1 MPIGTVKWFS
11 AEKGYGFITP
21 EDGSRDVF
29 VHFSGIVG
37 EGHRSLDE
45 GERVSFSSEEGEKG
59 PRAVDVKPAGAAA
72 ESDGGAEAEADTGAE
87 AEAEADTGA
96 EAEPDTEPDTEA
108 ESDAGAEAE
117 GDASAAPEGD
127 AEPDAERAE

>member
-72 ESDGGAEAEADTGAE
+72 ESDGGAA
-87 AEAEADTGA
+87 AEADTGA
-96 EAEPDTEPDTEA
+96 EAEPDTEADTEA

>member
-1 MPIGTVKWFS
+1 MSIGTVKWFS

-45 GERVSFSSEEGEKG
+45 GQRVSFNAEEGEKG
-59 PRAVDVKPAGAAA
+59 PRAVDVKPAA
-72 ESDGGAEAEADTGAE
+72 EEAEAPEAAEAEAAEPAEPEPAEPAE
-87 AEAEADTGA
+87 AEAEAPEAAEPAEPA
-96 EAEPDTEPDTEA
+96 EAE
-108 ESDAGAEAE
+108 AEA
-117 GDASAAPEGD
+117 PEA
-127 AEPDAERAE
+127 AEPAGDE

>member
-87 AEAEADTGA
+87 AE
-96 EAEPDTEPDTEA
+96 PDTEPDTEA

>member
-21 EDGSRDVF
+21 EDGGRDVF

-45 GERVSFSSEEGEKG
+45 GERVSFSSEDGEKG
-59 PRAVDVKPAGAAA
+59 PRAVDVKPAG
-72 ESDGGAEAEADTGAE
+72 SD
-87 AEAEADTGA
+87 
-96 EAEPDTEPDTEA
+96 
-108 ESDAGAEAE
+108 
-117 GDASAAPEGD
+117 AAPEEPA
-127 AEPDAERAE
+127 AEAAPEEPAAEAAPEEPAAEDGGGEADDSESGE

>member
-45 GERVSFSSEEGEKG
+45 GERVSFSSEDGEKG
-59 PRAVDVKPAGAAA
+59 PRAVDVKPAGADSASEEPAA
-72 ESDGGAEAEADTGAE
+72 EAAPKEPAAEAAPEEPAAE
-87 AEAEADTGA
+87 AAAE
-96 EAEPDTEPDTEA
+96 EPA
-108 ESDAGAEAE
+108 AE
-117 GDASAAPEGD
+117 GDEAGEDESADDSESN
-127 AEPDAERAE
+127 E

>member
-72 ESDGGAEAEADTGAE
+72 ESDGGAAAEADTGAE
-87 AEAEADTGA
+87 AEADTGA
-96 EAEPDTEPDTEA
+96 EAEPDTEA

-117 GDASAAPEGD
+117 GDVSAAPEGD

>member
-72 ESDGGAEAEADTGAE
+72 ESDGGAA
-87 AEAEADTGA
+87 AEADTGA

-108 ESDAGAEAE
+108 ESDAGAAPE

>member
-45 GERVSFSSEEGEKG
+45 GERVSFSSEDGEKG
-59 PRAVDVKPAGAAA
+59 PRAVDVKPAG
-72 ESDGGAEAEADTGAE
+72 
-87 AEAEADTGA
+87 
-96 EAEPDTEPDTEA
+96 TE
-108 ESDAGAEAE
+108 
-117 GDASAAPEGD
+117 AAPEEPAAEAGPEEPAAETAEEPAAEEAPEEPAADDGGD
-127 AEPDAERAE
+127 GADESESGE

>member
-1 MPIGTVKWFS
+1 MAIGTVKWFS

-45 GERVSFSSEEGEKG
+45 GARVSFTAEEGEKG
-59 PRAVDVKPAGAAA
+59 PRAVDVKPAGA
-72 ESDGGAEAEADTGAE
+72 DAEAEGDTQAEGEAE
-87 AEAEADTGA
+87 AEAEGEAEAAPA
-96 EAEPDTEPDTEA
+96 EAE
-108 ESDAGAEAE
+108 
-117 GDASAAPEGD
+117 
-127 AEPDAERAE
+127 

>member
-72 ESDGGAEAEADTGAE
+72 ESDGGAAAEADTGAE
-87 AEAEADTGA
+87 A
-96 EAEPDTEPDTEA
+96 EPDTEA

>member
-37 EGHRSLDE
+37 DGHRSLDE
-45 GERVSFSSEEGEKG
+45 GQRVSFSAEEGEKG
-59 PRAVDVKPAGAAA
+59 PRAVDVKPADTAEAEPAAAA
-72 ESDGGAEAEADTGAE
+72 ESEPAGEPEPAGG
-87 AEAEADTGA
+87 
-96 EAEPDTEPDTEA
+96 TE
-108 ESDAGAEAE
+108 
-117 GDASAAPEGD
+117 
-127 AEPDAERAE
+127 

>member
-1 MPIGTVKWFS
+1 MQQRPPRTQYPDWRTIQMAIGTVKWFS

-45 GERVSFSSEEGEKG
+45 GARVSFTAEEGEKG
-59 PRAVDVKPAGAAA
+59 PRAVDVKPAGA
-72 ESDGGAEAEADTGAE
+72 ETEAEGETE
-87 AEAEADTGA
+87 AEAEAAPA
-96 EAEPDTEPDTEA
+96 EAE
-108 ESDAGAEAE
+108 
-117 GDASAAPEGD
+117 
-127 AEPDAERAE
+127 

>member
-29 VHFSGIVG
+29 VHFSGIAG

-45 GERVSFSSEEGEKG
+45 GQRVSFNAEDGEKG
-59 PRAVDVKPAGAAA
+59 PRAVDVKPA
-72 ESDGGAEAEADTGAE
+72 EA
-87 AEAEADTGA
+87 A
-96 EAEPDTEPDTEA
+96 EAEP
-108 ESDAGAEAE
+108 
-117 GDASAAPEGD
+117 AAA
-127 AEPDAERAE
+127 AEPAPAAEPEPAGPEAAEPAGDSE

>member
-72 ESDGGAEAEADTGAE
+72 ESDGGAAAESDTEAEAEAGAESEADTGAE
-87 AEAEADTGA
+87 SEPGA
-96 EAEPDTEPDTEA
+96 EAEGDT
-108 ESDAGAEAE
+108 GAEAE

>member
-21 EDGSRDVF
+21 EDGSMDVF

-45 GERVSFSSEEGEKG
+45 GERVSFSSEDGEKG
-59 PRAVDVKPAGAAA
+59 PRAVDVKPAG
-72 ESDGGAEAEADTGAE
+72 
-87 AEAEADTGA
+87 
-96 EAEPDTEPDTEA
+96 TE
-108 ESDAGAEAE
+108 
-117 GDASAAPEGD
+117 AAPEEPAAEAGPEEPAAETAEEPAAEEAPEEPAADDGGD
-127 AEPDAERAE
+127 GADESESGE

>member
-21 EDGSRDVF
+21 DDGGRDVF

-45 GERVSFSSEEGEKG
+45 GQRVSFAAEDGDKG
-59 PRAVDVKPAGAAA
+59 PRAVDVRPAGA
-72 ESDGGAEAEADTGAE
+72 ET
-87 AEAEADTGA
+87 
-96 EAEPDTEPDTEA
+96 
-108 ESDAGAEAE
+108 
-117 GDASAAPEGD
+117 AAPEEGAPEPAGD
-127 AEPDAERAE
+127 TE

>member
-72 ESDGGAEAEADTGAE
+72 ESDGGAA
-87 AEAEADTGA
+87 AEADTGA

-108 ESDAGAEAE
+108 ESDTGAEAE

>member
-1 MPIGTVKWFS
+1 MAIGTVKWFS

-45 GERVSFSSEEGEKG
+45 GARVSFTAEEGEKG
-59 PRAVDVKPAGAAA
+59 PRAVDVKPAGA
-72 ESDGGAEAEADTGAE
+72 D
-87 AEAEADTGA
+87 
-96 EAEPDTEPDTEA
+96 
-108 ESDAGAEAE
+108 AEAE
-117 GDASAAPEGD
+117 GDTQAEGGGEAEAEGEAEAAP
-127 AEPDAERAE
+127 AEAE